1 MTLHSQFVKNRL
13 LCVIKFCM
21 ITIEIAAFFINVKLD
36 LLKDTLSPQFYF
48 FALLPNKPH
57 FLFLFNS
64 LPQSKNFAS
73 IDLLNAFPR
82 QVPFK

>member
-1 MTLHSQFVKNRL
+1 
-13 LCVIKFCM
+13 M

-36 LLKDTLSPQFYF
+36 LSKDTLSPQFYF

-64 LPQSKNFAS
+64 LPQSKLFYHFAS

-82 QVPFK
+82 QVPFKWVANDQGVI